1 METEK
6 YYGLNEPDKTTTIDS
21 SNIDYNIHGQT
32 TENPSLNTTNTSIL
46 YKASTTRN
54 YIKIQNCPQKFKLQ
68 RHNDEFTQFTDLTVN
83 KQVIHLDNGSQV
95 TNYIYEMH
103 FGNNDQLPGTKMNVY
118 IGFQDHDMSFINKL
132 DSYITSNDNTFLTSD
147 TLGCE
152 AKFVRV
158 PNDTTGANI
167 QFKLNKCTQ
176 DRLITFSYNNLPIF
190 SIKQTYDNS
199 GSLTPSILYES
210 ENTYKK
216 YPNTEPLHLYYYKN
230 IEDYD
235 SYLTI
240 PDSYITG
247 YRYAW
252 FGLLDSNGKA
262 DNNLEYTSTDQ
273 LSKYNQKFGCSISGL
288 TIKIMETNLYIKNTA
303 LMIVINTTQ
312 TTEVNRD
319 FKITYDGKF
328 LCNVKKIEKD
338 T

>member
-1 METEK
+1 MSKYKRLDACPKTFLITYHNEAIDDAQLYVYEYSANNSTEYGYTLYAQGNMPGIRKDVYLGYEDANNIFEGKLSEAISNQGGNFQLDCNDDQCSGHFSFSGTDETTGAPIK
-6 YYGLNEPDKTTTIDS
+6 F
-21 SNIDYNIHGQT
+21 
-32 TENPSLNTTNTSIL
+32 SLNT
-46 YKASTTRN
+46 
-54 YIKIQNCPQKFKLQ
+54 
-68 RHNDEFTQFTDLTVN
+68 
-83 KQVIHLDNGSQV
+83 
-95 TNYIYEMH
+95 
-103 FGNNDQLPGTKMNVY
+103 
-118 IGFQDHDMSFINKL
+118 
-132 DSYITSNDNTFLTSD
+132 
-147 TLGCE
+147 
-152 AKFVRV
+152 
-158 PNDTTGANI
+158 
-167 QFKLNKCTQ
+167 CTQ
-176 DRLITFSYNNLPIF
+176 DRLITFSYKNTPIF

-230 IEDYD
+230 IEVYD

-303 LMIVINTTQ
+303 LMIVINITQ